1 MTYSTFTDL
10 RYLSFKGVNMKK
22 QFLAAGLA
30 ATIGIAGVGAGVVN
44 AAADTSKTDP
54 TSSLVDKIATK
65 FNLNKS
71 DVQAVFDEQ
80 KTTRDAA
87 RETEIKAAVT
97 QLVTDG
103 KLSLAQA
110 DAINA
115 KRADLQKDHEANRA
129 TMDGLSPEARKE
141 KMETKRSEL
150 ESWAKS
156 QGIPTEYLRYV
167 VGHGGPGMR
176 HGHDRGDD
184 MTKTNE

>member
-1 MTYSTFTDL
+1 
-10 RYLSFKGVNMKK
+10 MKK
-22 QFLAAGLA
+22 QFIAAGLA

-44 AAADTSKTDP
+44 AAADPSKTDP

-87 RETEIKAAVT
+87 RETEIKAAVA
-97 QLVTDG
+97 QLVADG
-103 KLSLAQA
+103 KLTQTQA

-115 KRADLQKDHEANRA
+115 KRAELQKDREADRA
-129 TMDGLSPEARKE
+129 TMDGLSSEARKE
-141 KMETKRSEL
+141 KMEAKRYEL

-156 QGIPTEYLRYV
+156 QGIDSEYLRYV

-176 HGHDRGDD
+176 HGHGRGDD
-184 MTKTNE
+184 MTETNQ